1 MFLRNLFNRS
11 SVAEVTPEETQS
23 RQKAGAVIVD
33 VREQHE
39 WRDGHIAGAK
49 HIPLG
54 SLAKR
59 THELN
64 PGKEIITVCRSGHR
78 SAMAAR
84 VLQQAG
90 FPQVSSMTGGM
101 MSWTWKHLPVKK

>member
-1 MFLRNLFNRS
+1 MFLRNLFS
-11 SVAEVTPEETQS
+11 KPSIAEVTPEETKT
-23 RQKAGAVIVD
+23 RQKVGAVVVD

-39 WRDGHIAGAK
+39 WRDGHIAGAV

-59 THELN
+59 SHELN

-78 SAMAAR
+78 STMAAQI
-84 VLQQAG
+84 LQQAG
-90 FPQVSSMTGGM
+90 FTQVSSMTGGM
-101 MSWTWKHLPVKK
+101 MSWGRKQLPIKK